1 VEEVLEALEQELLL
15 QLPLERLTQLLL
27 AVVVHQSQMEAIQYL
42 AQLQAPVAAEVEF
55 LVMVRQVVQVVVH
68 QR

>member
-1 VEEVLEALEQELLL
+1 
-15 QLPLERLTQLLL
+15 L

-42 AQLQAPVAAEVEF
+42 AQLQARVAAEVEF
-55 LVMVRQVVQVVVH
+55 LVMVQRVVQVVVH